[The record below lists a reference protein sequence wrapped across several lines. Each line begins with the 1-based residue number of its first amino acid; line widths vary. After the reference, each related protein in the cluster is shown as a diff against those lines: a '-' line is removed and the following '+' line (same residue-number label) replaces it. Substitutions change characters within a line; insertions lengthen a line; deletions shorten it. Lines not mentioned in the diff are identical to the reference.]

1 LHDAGY
7 GFAVFR
13 CFYAEVEVVIHDG
26 IGDQLEFVSFQGLV
40 EDIVHQV
47 FDLSGVHEGLF
58 LYAPGYG
65 MVGGIRQADSQWS
78 GHGCFLIF

>member
-1 LHDAGY
+1 
-7 GFAVFR
+7 
-13 CFYAEVEVVIHDG
+13 
-26 IGDQLEFVSFQGLV
+26 
-40 EDIVHQV
+40 VHQV

-78 GHGCFLIF
+78 GHGCFLTFWVFYR